1 MNRRQ
6 QHSAFRSLR
15 PPDGQR
21 RGICALSWLLLL
33 MTSDALSQMP
43 GASSRTDEQ
52 ADSAAAHAELE
63 ANGAR
68 IGEIHIEVGNIFDTD
83 DPEEDRAAY
92 RWANRVNFKTRDGVI
107 EDLLLFESGDPFSS
121 RLLEESARL
130 LRARPYLA
138 EAVIRTNDY
147 DPYENIANVNVYVR
161 DAWSSQPELRFSR
174 NGGENEYRIGL
185 TENNVLGTG
194 KGLTIYFNSDVDR
207 DEAYLRFVDPNVR
220 GSRTRLEVVAADA
233 SDGERHLI
241 DVDRPFFALDA
252 RWSAGGRL
260 LSEKRIDSMYDLGEI
275 VDEFRHDTRFFEV
288 SGGYSRGLR
297 DDRVTR
303 WLAGVTFDERRFS
316 PTTDMPDPLLLPED
330 RKLVYP
336 WVGVQLLTDDYRVMT
351 ELNDMGRIEDVALG
365 MDLTLLLGYSA
376 TALGADRN
384 ATITRLLFS
393 RGWEPGGTGKLLLV
407 DAEAEARHEGGHTR
421 NVLWQASANYYRR
434 NLGRHLLLVSL
445 NAMASRSLDADRQVL
460 LGGDSGLRGYPLR
473 YQAGRHLA
481 VLTLEQ
487 RFHTDLYP
495 LRLLRVGYAAFLDA
509 GRVWGQDPRAT
520 DGRGM
525 LYDVGVGLR
534 LTSPR
539 SSSGTVIHVDLAAPL
554 NRGEGVRSTQ
564 LLFEAKQSF

>member
-6 QHSAFRSLR
+6 QHSAFGSLR
-15 PPDGQR
+15 IPYGQ
-21 RGICALSWLLLL
+21 CSSVCSLSWLLLL
-33 MTSDALSQMP
+33 MTSDAMSQIP
-43 GASSRTDEQ
+43 DALPESDDT
-52 ADSAAAHAELE
+52 AAEHAELE

-68 IGEIHIEVGNIFDTD
+68 VGEIRINVGNIFDTD
-83 DPEEDRAAY
+83 NPEEDRAAY

-107 EDLLLFESGDPFSS
+107 EDLLLFESGDPFSG

-138 EAVIRTNDY
+138 EAVIHTSDY
-147 DPYENIANVNVYVR
+147 DPSANTANVNVFVR
-161 DAWSSQPELRFSR
+161 DAWSFQPELRFSR
-174 NGGENEYRIGL
+174 NGGENEYRVGL

-194 KGLTIYFNSDVDR
+194 KGLTVYYNSDVDR
-207 DEAYLRFVDPNVR
+207 DEAYLRYVDPNVR
-220 GSRTRLEVVAADA
+220 GSRAQFELVAANA

-241 DVDRPFFALDA
+241 GVKRPFFALDA

-260 LSEKRIDSMYDLGEI
+260 LNEKRIDSMYDLGEI
-275 VDEFRHDTRFFEV
+275 VDEFRHDTRFFDI

-297 DDRVTR
+297 DGRVTR
-303 WLAGVTFDERRFS
+303 WLAGFTFDERRFS
-316 PTTDMPDPLLLPED
+316 PTVEMPDPLLLPAD

-336 WVGVQLLTDDYRVMT
+336 WVGVQLLTDDYRVMS

-365 MDLTLLLGYSA
+365 TDLTLLLGYAS

-384 ATITRLLFS
+384 ATISRLVFS
-393 RGWEPGGTGKLLLV
+393 RGWEPGGSGKLLLV
-407 DAEAEARHEGGHTR
+407 DAEAETRHEGGHTR
-421 NVLWQASANYYRR
+421 NSIWQASANYYRR
-434 NLGRHLLLVSL
+434 NLGRHLFLVSL
-445 NAMASRSLDADRQVL
+445 NAMASNSLDAEQQVL
-460 LGGDSGLRGYPLR
+460 LGGDNGLRGYPLR
-473 YQAGRHLA
+473 YQAGKHLA
-481 VLTLEQ
+481 VLTVEQ

-534 LTSPR
+534 LSSPR
-539 SSSGTVIHVDLAAPL
+539 SSSGTVIHVDLAVPL
-554 NRGEGVRSTQ
+554 SRGEGVRSTQ